1 MILGFNIGFLEINWV
16 DIIDI
21 LFVAILLYQVYNLM
35 RGSIAI
41 KVFIGFLLLYL
52 IYLVVK
58 AAQMELLSSIL
69 GQFMGVGVLAAIIL
83 FQQEIRKFLLLLG
96 RTPIFNEGNFFQNF
110 KSIWSS
116 NGNYRKSDITPLIEA
131 AKTLG
136 GTNTGALVVLS
147 KNSEL
152 KFFAESGD
160 RLDAQVSKRLLM
172 AIFNKY
178 SPLHD
183 GAVIIHNNRIIAARC
198 ILPVTEREMPA
209 QFGLRH
215 RAALGMSE
223 NTDSLVI
230 VVSEETGQLSTMRNG
245 EIFHNLSTQELRKII
260 NEYLYEETR
269 EAPASTTDSVLKK
282 AKEEG
287 SKKEEAAKKEE
298 VKKEK
303 QEKKQEEKQ
312 SAKAS

>member
-1 MILGFNIGFLEINWV
+1 MILGFNIGFLEVGWV

-21 LFVAILLYQVYNLM
+21 LFVAVLLYQVYKLM
-35 RGSIAI
+35 KGSVAI
-41 KVFIGFLLLYL
+41 KVFLGFLILYL
-52 IYLVVK
+52 IYLVVN
-58 AAQMELLSSIL
+58 AVQMELLSNIL
-69 GQFMGVGVLAAIIL
+69 GQFMGVGVIAAIIL
-83 FQQEIRKFLLLLG
+83 FQPEIRKFLLLLG
-96 RTPIFNEGNFFQNF
+96 RAPIFNEGNILENF
-110 KSIWSS
+110 KSIWTSRI
-116 NGNYRKSDITPLIEA
+116 GYKKADVTPLIEA

-136 GTNTGALVVLS
+136 GTNTGALIVLS

-160 RLDAQVSKRLLM
+160 RIDAVVSKRLLM

-183 GAVIIHNNRIIAARC
+183 GAVIIYDNKIVAARC
-198 ILPVTEREMPA
+198 ILPVTERDMPA

-245 EIFHNLSTQELRKII
+245 EITHNLSTQELRKAI
-260 NEYLYEETR
+260 NEYLYEETK
-269 EAPASTTDSVLKK
+269 EVSGTDSILKK

-287 SKKEEAAKKEE
+287 STKKEEPKNSD

-303 QEKKQEEKQ
+303 E
-312 SAKAS
+312 SA